1 MLTLINIIHTSCLC
15 LHGFASLC
23 IILKNEKKN
32 SKIIHRKMLPPDI
45 ETKNI
50 TNIVFYLSKCQIFM
64 IDNKMS
70 KNNIFI
76 NKHV

>member
-1 MLTLINIIHTSCLC
+1 MHC
-15 LHGFASLC
+15 
-23 IILKNEKKN
+23 
-32 SKIIHRKMLPPDI
+32 KMLPPDI
-45 ETKNI
+45 ETKNFR
-50 TNIVFYLSKCQIFM
+50 NIVFYLSKCQIFM